1 MSAVTLLFFFSFPL
15 LSSLGWGP
23 IESAAVP
30 RNQNAVVWLIA
41 AGIASFPFLP
51 FKHLLT
57 TTAKPDR
64 AAGFL
69 PAERPRHV
77 KPTEVLFSRTSPV
90 YRKSDFKCWKGR

>member
-1 MSAVTLLFFFSFPL
+1 MDVSVHVSGDSALFFSFPL

-69 PAERPRHV
+69 PAERPR
-77 KPTEVLFSRTSPV
+77 PCET
-90 YRKSDFKCWKGR
+90 YRGFVFPHITCLQEI

>member
-1 MSAVTLLFFFSFPL
+1 MVDVSVHVSSDSALFFFSFPL

-30 RNQNAVVWLIA
+30 CNQNDAVWLIA
-41 AGIASFPFLP
+41 AGIASFPFLL

-57 TTAKPDR
+57 TTAKPAG

-69 PAERPRHV
+69 PGREAEA
-77 KPTEVLFSRTSPV
+77 L
-90 YRKSDFKCWKGR
+90 